1 MFGYILYFGKQNS
14 SCTTKMKIRCQLV
27 TGISQ
32 VKNLNKPHTAAVT
45 LLKFI
50 DLFIPKI
57 FFLKLWYNYY
67 CSDHVCYFFPQIT
80 ALSVI
85 GGIDT
90 KDTVWRVMKHCFT
103 NSLAKQLNW
112 RGINGKTAFRR
123 LQLKDVI
130 TGKCCLGLFC
140 LAMCLMNWF
149 SFSFTFL
156 KWWFYSQLGVLKLII

>member
-1 MFGYILYFGKQNS
+1 
-14 SCTTKMKIRCQLV
+14 MKIRCQLV
-27 TGISQ
+27 TWISQ
-32 VKNLNKPHTAAVT
+32 DKPQTAAVI

-50 DLFIPKI
+50 DLFIPKTL
-57 FFLKLWYNYY
+57 FLKLWYNYY

-112 RGINGKTAFRR
+112 RGINGQTA
-123 LQLKDVI
+123 VI
-130 TGKCCLGLFC
+130 TGKCCLGSFC

-149 SFSFTFL
+149 SFPFTFL
-156 KWWFYSQLGVLKLII
+156 NMIL